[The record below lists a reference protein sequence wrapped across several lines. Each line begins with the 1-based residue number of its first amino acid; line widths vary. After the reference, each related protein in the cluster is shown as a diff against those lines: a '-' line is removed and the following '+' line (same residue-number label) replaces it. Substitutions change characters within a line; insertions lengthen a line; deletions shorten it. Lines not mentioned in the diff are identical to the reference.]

1 MKLLKRA
8 KRYPIETCLLAAFCI
23 TVICDIPHIVSQI
36 SLSGELRAAAEKQN
50 HKHME
55 MKLSQQAASD
65 ASEIA
70 KERYQNGLLIVL
82 SKNNRENYASV
93 VEGKPVLDK
102 DGSLIP
108 AGTIVGD
115 GNGNTALIAV
125 VNKIPVATKVA
136 FTGDRS
142 IIDKARKFESA
153 AYSSK

>member
-8 KRYPIETCLLAAFCI
+8 KRYPIETCLLAAFSVTI
-23 TVICDIPHIVSQI
+23 LCDIPHVLTQV
-36 SLSGELRAAAEKQN
+36 SLSGELRAAAKKQN

-55 MKLSQQAASD
+55 MKLAQQAASD

-82 SKNNRENYASV
+82 SRNNRENYATV
-93 VEGKPVLDK
+93 VEGKPVLDR
-102 DGSLIP
+102 DGSVIP

-125 VNKIPVATKVA
+125 VNKVPVATKVA

-142 IIDKARKFESA
+142 VIDKARKFESA